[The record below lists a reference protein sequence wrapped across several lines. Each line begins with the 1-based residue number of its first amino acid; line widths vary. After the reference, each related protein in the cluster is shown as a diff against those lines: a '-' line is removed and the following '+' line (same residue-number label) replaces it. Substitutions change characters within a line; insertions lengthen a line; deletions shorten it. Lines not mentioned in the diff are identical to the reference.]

1 MSFTRPKQNR
11 RMSAYVTGTAVAAHL
26 LVNVVHG
33 AAHTALQVDAPA
45 GWMPF
50 ILIVIFAGPVVGF
63 AILLRR
69 QLAGSLVVAASMLA
83 SLVFGVAYHFVI
95 DSADRIDHVSG
106 GLWAATFHTTAG
118 LLVITEIVAIAAVMT
133 SCARI
138 LR

>member
-1 MSFTRPKQNR
+1 MSVTRPIQNR
-11 RMSAYVTGTAVAAHL
+11 PMSAYVTGTAVAAHL

-33 AAHTALQVDAPA
+33 AAHTALQVDAPS

-50 ILIVIFAGPVVGF
+50 ILIVIFVGPVVGF

-69 QLAGSLVVAASMLA
+69 PLPGSFVVAASMLA
-83 SLVFGVAYHFVI
+83 SLVYGVAYHFVI
-95 DSADRIDHVSG
+95 NSSDRIDHVSG
-106 GLWAATFHTTAG
+106 GLWAMAFHTTAA

-133 SCARI
+133 LCARI